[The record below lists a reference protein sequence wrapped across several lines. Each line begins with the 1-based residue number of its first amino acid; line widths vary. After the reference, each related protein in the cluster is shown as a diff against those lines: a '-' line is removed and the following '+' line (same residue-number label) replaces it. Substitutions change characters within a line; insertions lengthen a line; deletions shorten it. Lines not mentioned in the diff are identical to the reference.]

1 MIPGGYLKREG
12 RPTERETL
20 ISRLIDRPIRN
31 SPKYFRREMQV
42 IATVMSYD
50 HASDTDVLALC
61 GSAAALHVSDIPME
75 APVAGV
81 QICRVNGE
89 FVVNPSNS
97 EQDLADINLVVA
109 GSREGI
115 CMVEGGA
122 NEANE
127 EAMIEAMDLAFAEIQ
142 KIIGAIEEL
151 REKAVWIK

>member
-20 ISRLIDRPIRN
+20 ISRLIDRPIRPQF
-31 SPKYFRREMQV
+31 PKYFRREMQV
-42 IATVMSYD
+42 IATVISYD
-50 HASDTDVLALC
+50 HASDTDVLDLC
-61 GSAAALHVSDIPME
+61 ASAAALHVSDIPME

-81 QICRVNGE
+81 RICRVNGN

-127 EAMIEAMDLAFAEIQ
+127 EAMIEAMDLAFEAWS
-142 KIIGAIEEL
+142 KKWLLSAL
-151 REKAVWIK
+151 LCTC